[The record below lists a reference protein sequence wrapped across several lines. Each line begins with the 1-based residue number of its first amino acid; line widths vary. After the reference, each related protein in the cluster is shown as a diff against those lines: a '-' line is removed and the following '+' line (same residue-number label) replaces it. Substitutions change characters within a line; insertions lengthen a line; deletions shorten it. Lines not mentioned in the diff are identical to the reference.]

1 MFFLD
6 FQNWSH
12 CCRSPMFFGSSLPKT
27 RRSFHIP
34 KITGALTIIN
44 YFLKLANSFILLPRT
59 IIKKTLELIFFSS
72 IFLGPQTSQG
82 THFFQ
87 VPPLK
92 MLNQKFICSFQGYRQ
107 NFLKPCATKVGNSRW
122 LYFGIGFLEQLGKCP
137 IFFSKVTPP

>member
-1 MFFLD
+1 M
-6 FQNWSH
+6 
-12 CCRSPMFFGSSLPKT
+12 PKT

-34 KITGALTIIN
+34 KITGALTIIT

-72 IFLGPQTSQG
+72 IFLGPQTSSG

-92 MLNQKFICSFQGYRQ
+92 MLNQKLIRSF
-107 NFLKPCATKVGNSRW
+107 
-122 LYFGIGFLEQLGKCP
+122 
-137 IFFSKVTPP
+137 